1 MQDVPRSSLAFWVD
15 PEVEGARKD
24 ADEDDYPDIRYTT
37 YRRDRHIHRDEE
49 LSDSE
54 YEDKYGVNSP
64 WVALSNRRQNRSPA
78 KPHHANYHTHRED
91 VEYAT
96 YGRARPDTEGF
107 GAPEKMI
114 GGEQHVNKLSPMRRL
129 MTHTKTEVSR
139 AGDPASPWKPQP
151 RNPADDPRCES
162 CKTGKT
168 KCDKAR
174 PFCSTCIR
182 RNRQDR
188 CLYRRL
194 DGTVGPDPGAGAALA
209 LAEEIGRATSKASNG
224 F

>member
-24 ADEDDYPDIRYTT
+24 ADEEDYPDIRYTT
-37 YRRDRHIHRDEE
+37 YRRDRHIHKDEE

-54 YEDKYGVNSP
+54 DEDKDGTP
-64 WVALSNRRQNRSPA
+64 WAVLSNRRQNRSPA
-78 KPHHANYHTHRED
+78 KPHHSKYDTHGED

-96 YGRARPDTEGF
+96 YGRARPDTERP
-107 GAPEKMI
+107 GAPEKLI
-114 GGEQHVNKLSPMRRL
+114 GGEQHANKLSPMRRL
-129 MTHTKTEVSR
+129 MAHTNTEVSP
-139 AGDPASPWKPQP
+139 ASDPASPQKLQP

-194 DGTVGPDPGAGAALA
+194 DGTVGPDPGAEAALA
-209 LAEEIGRATSKASNG
+209 LAEEIGRAASNASNI